1 MRITTAQQAKENR
14 NKALSDLTSK
24 LSGTI
29 ERIFAEV
36 EEAFAAEP
44 EKERHCVTLT
54 APDEEGMSLQHF
66 RHAIDEVKS
75 AYEDAGFYTGVHSR
89 DSWGMGGASMSM
101 TLTIDMMPC
110 MEDGTHTTLPKAP
123 EPFCGTFTRDSPYIR
138 KDDLLLEARPL
149 SNWENDEKRERI
161 TRYIRDFHAYQG
173 RVPTRVINILN
184 RVLINKALP
193 YFTRV
198 RVIGNGAGT
207 FYRNVLATYQGSIL
221 APFTDEHQG
230 IGHITFDMYD
240 LTPTGNGQREVH
252 RTFRYSVAEVLNYW
266 AEN

>member
-1 MRITTAQQAKENR
+1 MRITTAQQAEENR

-36 EEAFAAEP
+36 EEAFATEP
-44 EKERHCVTLT
+44 ESSRHCITLSM
-54 APDEEGMSLQHF
+54 PDKEEMSLQHF

-75 AYEDAGFYTGVHSR
+75 AYEDAGFYTGVQR
-89 DSWGMGGASMSM
+89 REVWNAGGASMTM
-101 TLTIDMMPC
+101 TLTIDMTPC

-123 EPFCGTFTRDSPYIR
+123 EPFCGTFTRDIPYIR
-138 KDDLLLEARPL
+138 KDDLLLEAKPL
-149 SNWENDEKRERI
+149 SNWEDDEKRERLA
-161 TRYIRDFHAYQG
+161 RYIRDFNTYQG
-173 RVPTRVINILN
+173 RVPTRVLDILN
-184 RVLINKALP
+184 RVLINEALP
-193 YFTRV
+193 YFARV
-198 RVIGNGAGT
+198 RVIGNGGGT

-230 IGHITFDMYD
+230 IGHITFNMYSR
-240 LTPTGNGQREVH
+240 TPTGNGQLEVH
-252 RTFRYSVAEVLNYW
+252 RTFRYSVADVLKYW